1 MSNFNIDYLRRL
13 TKEQLIEDIKRYEEE
28 KEKLE
33 DEIYTLRNEMVK
45 SRFNE
50 YMYDDFLRMK
60 EELEN
65 EFQKNRL
72 NYEKI
77 MQLEELLERYKNI
90 VDRLGGNKYEL

>member
-1 MSNFNIDYLRRL
+1 MSNLDIDYLRKL
-13 TKEQLIEDIKRYEEE
+13 TKEQLIERILKYDDE

-72 NYEKI
+72 NCEKI
-77 MQLEELLERYKNI
+77 MQLEDLLERYKNI
-90 VDRLGGNKYEL
+90 VDKLGGSKYE

>member
-1 MSNFNIDYLRRL
+1 MSNLDIDYLRKL
-13 TKEQLIEDIKRYEEE
+13 TKEQLIERILKYDDE

-33 DEIYTLRNEMVK
+33 DEIYTLSNEMVK

-72 NYEKI
+72 NCEKI

-90 VDRLGGNKYEL
+90 VDRLGGNKYE